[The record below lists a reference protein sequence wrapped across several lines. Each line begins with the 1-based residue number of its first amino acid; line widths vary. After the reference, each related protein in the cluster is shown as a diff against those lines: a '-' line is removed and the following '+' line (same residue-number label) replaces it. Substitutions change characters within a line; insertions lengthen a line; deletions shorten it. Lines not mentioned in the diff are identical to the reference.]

1 MIVAGVDE
9 AGRGS
14 LAGPVV
20 AAAVILENH
29 ASIPDINDSKIL
41 SCKQR
46 LRLEDQIKNLSID
59 WNIASATVEEIDKIN
74 ILQASLLAMERA
86 VEGLQVEPFKVFC
99 DGPFLPKLSM
109 KGEAVIAGDRIM
121 KNIMSASILAK
132 VERDRMMIELDKV
145 FPLYKFN
152 RHKGYPTKLHIS
164 ALELYGPCRHHRK
177 SFKPVTKC
185 LS

>member
-1 MIVAGVDE
+1 
-9 AGRGS
+9 
-14 LAGPVV
+14 
-20 AAAVILENH
+20 
-29 ASIPDINDSKIL
+29 
-41 SCKQR
+41 
-46 LRLEDQIKNLSID
+46 
-59 WNIASATVEEIDKIN
+59 
-74 ILQASLLAMERA
+74 
-86 VEGLQVEPFKVFC
+86 
-99 DGPFLPKLSM
+99 
-109 KGEAVIAGDRIM
+109 M

-177 SFKPVTKC
+177 SFKPITKR

>member
-1 MIVAGVDE
+1 
-9 AGRGS
+9 
-14 LAGPVV
+14 
-20 AAAVILENH
+20 
-29 ASIPDINDSKIL
+29 
-41 SCKQR
+41 
-46 LRLEDQIKNLSID
+46 
-59 WNIASATVEEIDKIN
+59 
-74 ILQASLLAMERA
+74 MERA